1 MAEIKLWLSEN
12 YITYHPTLR
21 KPSLLVLERK
31 YKPDPVYF
39 IDELLAD
46 YDHTVVRLPPYHCD
60 LNPIELIWSLAKRK
74 VALQNVGA
82 KDIKQ
87 LTEEAFSSI
96 TTTDWKQCCE
106 HVKKIERE
114 YYERGTTLYE
124 DIDQLV
130 LRVGEDSSSESES
143 ESEAEDIDMQVGAA
157 TSQDSYEP
165 SIEGIEY
172 LDFDLL
178 E

>member
-1 MAEIKLWLSEN
+1 MKATSI
-12 YITYHPTLR
+12 
-21 KPSLLVLERK
+21 
-31 YKPDPVYF
+31 
-39 IDELLAD
+39 
-46 YDHTVVRLPPYHCD
+46 
-60 LNPIELIWSLAKRK
+60 LNIIELIWSLAKRK

-82 KDIKQ
+82 KDKEQ

-130 LRVGEDSSSESES
+130 IRFGEDNSVTESES
-143 ESEAEDIDMQVGAA
+143 LSEAEDIDMQVGTG
-157 TSQDSYEP
+157 TSQDSYEI